1 MERRTLIRLL
11 VVLGIGIPL
20 LVEGFTFFGLLE
32 AQLLG
37 GGGDATPTPT
47 VDGVTQGEEVLR
59 ATAPT
64 DTLSTASLAG
74 NGQPV
79 LTLTV
84 QVDNTANASYELR
97 LTGVT
102 TRDGETVGGS
112 ASTGVLAPGESG
124 FATGQWTLPAGARP
138 GSVSVVATT
147 VRDGETARIERSV
160 TLGRLER

>member
-37 GGGDATPTPT
+37 GGGDATPTPA
-47 VDGVTQGEEVLR
+47 VDGVTQGEEVLQ
-59 ATAPT
+59 ATTPT

-74 NGQPV
+74 NGRPV

-84 QVDNTANASYELR
+84 RVTNTGNASYELR
-97 LTGVT
+97 LTEVT
-102 TRDGETVGGS
+102 TREGETVAGS
-112 ASTGVLAPGESG
+112 ASTGVLPPGESG

-138 GSVSVVATT
+138 GSVTVVAL
-147 VRDGETARIERSV
+147 VDRDGGTERIERSV
-160 TLGRLER
+160 TLGRLEG